1 MTSRRVAVIG
11 TGLVPFGKQESASL
25 EELGSTAAK
34 SALAEAGLE
43 AGRVGAVFS
52 SNVLGG
58 GGAGQRIL
66 ARIGVHGL
74 PVVNVENACAS
85 GTTAVHLAR
94 LAIAAGQHDVVLV
107 VGAEKMTGK
116 FQGGIT
122 LDRTDRPTLLGLT
135 MPAIYAL
142 NAQRYAHDNGIDP
155 DNFAEVSVKNR
166 AAGARNPHAMFR
178 QPVTREEVLGARPV
192 ADPLTLLQCCA
203 NADGA
208 AAVVLA
214 AEGAVSS
221 QHDPVWLL
229 GSGLASGSPMGPGT
243 EFGTSRPSRLAAQ
256 QAYAAAGVTA
266 GDIDFAEVH
275 DAFTIGEITSVEGLG
290 LASPGKALRAVLDGE
305 LSRGGRV
312 PVNVSGGL
320 LSKGHPVGATGVG
333 QVVELVT
340 QLRGQAGDRQ
350 VNGASVGLA
359 HTVGGGVA
367 TLDAIASG
375 VVIAGR

>member
-11 TGLVPFGKQESASL
+11 TGSVPFGKHEDASL
-25 EELGSTAAK
+25 EDLGGSAARA
-34 SALAEAGLE
+34 ALAEAGFEPGRIE
-43 AGRVGAVFS
+43 AAFS

-66 ARIGVHGL
+66 ARAGVHGV
-74 PVVNVENACAS
+74 PVVNAENACAS

-94 LAIAAGQHDVVLV
+94 LAVAAGVHDVVLV
-107 VGAEKMTGK
+107 VGAEKMTGR

-142 NAQRYAHDNGIDP
+142 NAQRYAYDHGADLD
-155 DNFAEVSVKNR
+155 DLAEVSVKNR
-166 AAGARNPHAMFR
+166 AAGAANPQAMFR
-178 QPVTREEVLGARPV
+178 KPVTRAEVLGSRPV

-208 AAVVLA
+208 AALVLA
-214 AEGAVSS
+214 AENAVSS
-221 QHDPVWLL
+221 RHDPVWLL
-229 GSGLASGSPMGPGT
+229 GSGLASGSPIGPAT
-243 EFGTSRPSRLAAQ
+243 EFGTSRPSRLAARR
-256 QAYAAAGVTA
+256 AYAAAGVTPDA
-266 GDIDFAEVH
+266 IDLAEVH
-275 DAFTIGEITSVEGLG
+275 DAFTIGEIMSVEALG
-290 LASPGKALRAVLDGE
+290 LAGPGKALHAVAGGE
-305 LSRGGRV
+305 LSLGGRV
-312 PVNVSGGL
+312 PVNAGGGL

-333 QVVELVT
+333 QVVELVA
-340 QLRGQAGDRQ
+340 QLRGRAGERQ
-350 VNGASVGLA
+350 VGGASLALA

-375 VVIAGR
+375 VVIAGV

>member
-11 TGLVPFGKQESASL
+11 TGLVPFGKHENTSL
-25 EELGSTAAK
+25 EELGSAAAEA
-34 SALAEAGLE
+34 ALAEAGIE
-43 AGRVGAVFS
+43 PGRVGAVFS
-52 SNVLGG
+52 ANVLGG

-94 LAIAAGQHDVVLV
+94 LAIAAGQYDVVLV

-142 NAQRYAHDNGIDP
+142 NAARYAHDHGADL
-155 DNFAEVSVKNR
+155 DDFAEVSVKNR

-178 QPVTREEVLGARPV
+178 QPVTREEVLGARPI

-214 AEGAVSS
+214 AKGAVSS
-221 QHDPVWLL
+221 QHGPVWLL
-229 GSGLASGSPMGPGT
+229 GSGLASGSPTGPRT

-256 QAYAAAGVTA
+256 QAYEAAGVTA

-290 LASPGKALRAVLDGE
+290 LTSPGKALRAVLDGE
-305 LSRGGRV
+305 LSHGGRV

-340 QLRGQAGDRQ
+340 QLRGKAGDRQ
-350 VNGASVGLA
+350 IDGASVGLA

-375 VVIAGR
+375 AVIAGA